1 MFAVYVPQCTKVCTS
16 NYLNTIKFTK
26 NEKKHNSG
34 KQDFVC
40 AMCYAYAHTLTTNKL
55 VLLRTHP
62 KFKQKKSRHRAF
74 YSVYKQL
81 NRFSGFR
88 FRCCCCVFAD
98 LWNKQYTL
106 HTRFNHR
113 SFQLFYFSIWSA
125 HLLIRSFHRI
135 FIRLFGCHFVSF
147 AHIRLNAVPNC
158 Q

>member
-1 MFAVYVPQCTKVCTS
+1 MPQCTKVCTS

-26 NEKKHNSG
+26 NKKKHNSG

-55 VLLRTHP
+55 PLLRTHP

-88 FRCCCCVFAD
+88 FRCCCCCFFAD

-113 SFQLFYFSIWSA
+113 SFQLFYFQFDPLIYSFVRSIAFPFDCLGVTLS
-125 HLLIRSFHRI
+125 RSHI
-135 FIRLFGCHFVSF
+135 F
-147 AHIRLNAVPNC
+147 A
-158 Q
+158 